1 MTMPDAVHPATL
13 YLLGALILP
22 FLRGRARQVFA
33 LTIPVLGFLN
43 FFLIPKGVHWTF
55 QLLDFELI
63 LGRADAWSLIFLNI
77 FTVLSFVGIL
87 YILKENRAL
96 DLSAGLLY
104 AGSAMGVAMAGD
116 LLTMFFFWEM
126 LTLGAVLCIL
136 ARKTKDSGKAAYRYL
151 LVHVFGGVVL
161 LAGLVIHISTGL
173 SNGLPMAEVIAFD
186 KIGLSGLGS
195 WLMFIGFGINCAW
208 PLVGSWLTD
217 TYPEASIGGVIF
229 MATYTTKTAVFVL
242 ARTFPGEET
251 LLWIGMAM
259 ATVPI
264 FFAVIEND
272 LRRVLAYSLI
282 NQVGFMIIGVG
293 LGTAISMN
301 GTAAHAYCHI
311 LYKALL
317 FMSIGSVLY
326 RTGKSKATELGGLYR
341 SMPWTCIFCCI
352 GAASISAFPLF
363 SGFVSKSM
371 IMSAVA
377 ADTEIWGT
385 TIIWLAML
393 FASAG
398 VFHHAGIKIPFFAF
412 FSHDSG
418 IRCKEAPLNQLIA
431 MGIVAFLCIFV
442 GTFPNAFLYKMLPNP
457 ETVYAPYT
465 VGHVTDQLA
474 LLLFSALA
482 FTLLMRAGL
491 YPAEIRS
498 TNLDFDWFYRK
509 GGPMLYKAA
518 DKSLN
523 KINAATHSRVVD
535 GFIPRLGIFF
545 TSAPSRILSWLATPV
560 WLAQGLNSAE
570 REKRREQLFER
581 GQSGAFPIGITA
593 ILAVVLLGVLY
604 VFSWFTR

>member
-1 MTMPDAVHPATL
+1 MPEALHPATL
-13 YLLGALILP
+13 YLVGALIVP
-22 FLRGRARQVFA
+22 FLRGTLRQGVALAIPIAGFA
-33 LTIPVLGFLN
+33 N
-43 FFLIPKGVHWTF
+43 FFQIPEGVHWTF
-55 QLLDFELI
+55 QLMDFELI
-63 LGRADAWSLIFLNI
+63 FGRADAWSLIFLNI

-104 AGSAMGVAMAGD
+104 AGAAMGVVMAGD
-116 LLTMFFFWEM
+116 LLTLFFFWEM

-136 ARKTKDSGKAAYRYL
+136 ARKTASSGRAAYRYL
-151 LVHVFGGVVL
+151 LVHVLGGVVL
-161 LAGLVIHISTGL
+161 LAGVMIHLADGGS
-173 SNGLPMAEVIAFD
+173 VAFD
-186 KIGLSGLGS
+186 KIELSGPGA

-208 PLVGSWLTD
+208 PVVGAWLTD
-217 TYPEASIGGVIF
+217 TYPEASIGGVVF
-229 MATYTTKTAVFVL
+229 MATYTTKTAVYVL

-251 LLWIGMAM
+251 LLWIGMGM
-259 ATVPI
+259 ATIPI

-272 LRRVLAYSLI
+272 LRRVLAYSLV
-282 NQVGFMIIGVG
+282 NQVGFMIVGVG
-293 LGTAISMN
+293 LGTPLSLN

-341 SMPWTCIFCCI
+341 SMPWTCVFCCI

-371 IMSAVA
+371 IMSSA
-377 ADTEIWGT
+377 AALGIAGDGNIGATV
-385 TIIWLAML
+385 IWLALL

-431 MGIVAFLCIFV
+431 MGIVAFLCVFV
-442 GTFPNAFLYKMLPNP
+442 GTFPNAFLYDMLPN
-457 ETVYAPYT
+457 TGTDASYVPYT

-498 TNLDFDWFYRK
+498 TNLDFDWLYRR
-509 GGPMLYKAA
+509 GGRAIYRVMDPA
-518 DKSLN
+518 LN
-523 KINAATHSRVVD
+523 GWNALAGKFFVGGIAEGARRFFND
-535 GFIPRLGIFF
+535 G
-545 TSAPSRILSWLATPV
+545 PSRILAAFMVPWWRITGTSGDDLTAKKQD
-560 WLAQGLNSAE
+560 LYKQG
-570 REKRREQLFER
+570 RR
-581 GQSGAFPIGITA
+581 GAFRIGVTA
-593 ILAVVLLGVLY
+593 CLAVLLLALLIL
-604 VFSWFTR
+604 FSAKVRMGS

>member
-1 MTMPDAVHPATL
+1 MPEALHPAAL
-13 YLLGALILP
+13 YLVGALIIP
-22 FLRGRARQVFA
+22 FLRGTLRQSVA
-33 LTIPVLGFLN
+33 LAIPIAGLVN
-43 FFLIPKGVHWTF
+43 FFQIPEGVHWSFT
-55 QLLDFELI
+55 LMDFELI
-63 LGRADAWSLIFLNI
+63 LGRADGWSLIFLNI

-87 YILKENRAL
+87 YILKENRSL

-104 AGSAMGVAMAGD
+104 AGAAMGVVLAGD
-116 LLTMFFFWEM
+116 LITLFFFWEM

-136 ARKTKDSGKAAYRYL
+136 ARKTADAGRAAYRYL
-151 LVHVFGGVVL
+151 LVHVLGGVVL
-161 LAGLVIHISTGL
+161 LAGLMIHLADGGS
-173 SNGLPMAEVIAFD
+173 VAFD
-186 KIGLSGLGS
+186 KIELSGLGA
-195 WLMFIGFGINCAW
+195 WLMFLGFGINCAW
-208 PLVGSWLTD
+208 PIVGAWLTD
-217 TYPEASIGGVIF
+217 TYPEASIGGVVF
-229 MATYTTKTAVFVL
+229 MATYTTKTAVYVL

-259 ATVPI
+259 ATIPI

-282 NQVGFMIIGVG
+282 NQVGFMVVGVG
-293 LGTAISMN
+293 LGTPLSLN

-317 FMSIGSVLY
+317 FMSIGAVLY

-341 SMPWTCIFCCI
+341 SMPWTCVFCCI

-371 IMSAVA
+371 IMSSA
-377 ADTEIWGT
+377 AAQQTVPT
-385 TIIWLAML
+385 TVIWLALL

-442 GTFPNAFLYKMLPNP
+442 GTFPNAFLYDMLPNTGA
-457 ETVYAPYT
+457 EASYVPYT

-491 YPAEIRS
+491 YPAELRS
-498 TNLDFDWFYRK
+498 TNLDFDWLYRR
-509 GGPMLYKAA
+509 GGQSIYRIMDPALNGFNVLAKRVFIDGIA
-518 DKSLN
+518 DG
-523 KINAATHSRVVD
+523 ARRFFDD
-535 GFIPRLGIFF
+535 G
-545 TSAPSRILSWLATPV
+545 PSRILASIMVPWWRIT
-560 WLAQGLNSAE
+560 GNSGDE
-570 REKRREQLFER
+570 LREKTQNLYTQGRR
-581 GQSGAFPIGITA
+581 GAFRIGVTA
-593 ILAVVLLGVLY
+593 CLAVLLLALLML
-604 VFSWFTR
+604 FSAKLRVG